1 MMPVKKPKIV
11 FVHPDLGIGGA
22 ERLVLDVA
30 VALSEKNEVSF
41 VTNHFNKHHAFE
53 ELCDGQFPVRVI
65 GNWIPRGLCGI
76 FQALFS
82 YLRMIYL
89 ALFYVLFINKSEK
102 PDLFFIDQIPM
113 AVPFIKL
120 AGGKVIYYCHHPD
133 LLASTPGGFLKRLYR
148 LPINWLELQCT
159 ALSDVILVNSKY
171 TKKVFQKT
179 FPEITKNISIL
190 YPTISSSY
198 QALIANSHFK
208 NAEEIAHIPKETFVF
223 LSINRFHPAKKLE
236 LAMDALE
243 AAQTKLSSSEWGG
256 IHLIMAGGYDPDSS
270 INAFY
275 FAKLVKL
282 CENKN
287 LMAKVTF
294 LKSPSDNLK
303 ADLLLRCNCLLYTPI
318 NEHFGIVPLE
328 AMTAG
333 KPVIACNSGGP
344 CETVQDGVT
353 GYLCEPTGDSVANAI
368 TKIIKDDNA
377 ERMGLMGKARLEQY
391 FSYESFV
398 NHANK
403 IVDKFLRGED
413 PTKTTSDSLN
423 QNNQET
429 EPSTEEHSNETR
441 CPPTSPISV
450 VEEHQNTPASNRS
463 NSFSEP
469 NHAESANGQNSIS
482 SPNTSFEEN
491 STQLNSSHSS
501 SEKAIQRSSDNLN
514 LSNGSEPISDENIN
528 NVEAAEDHS
537 SDFVSPTQVFKPN
550 IVGGSGDKY
559 EKWSPSSLL
568 DQMLFEERLH
578 SLPTEKGR
586 NPSELS
592 QNELSVSPA
601 SEAGNEDYIQ
611 M

>member
-1 MMPVKKPKIV
+1 MMQVKKPKIV
-11 FVHPDLGIGGA
+11 FIHPDLGIGGA

-30 VALSEKNEVSF
+30 VALSERNEISF

-53 ELCDGQFPVRVI
+53 ELRDGQFPVRVI
-65 GNWIPRGLCGI
+65 GNWIPRGICGI
-76 FQALFS
+76 FHALFS
-82 YLRMIYL
+82 YIRMIYL
-89 ALFYVLFINKSEK
+89 SLFYVLLINRNEK

-120 AGGKVIYYCHHPD
+120 AGGKVLYYCHHPD
-133 LLASTPGGFLKRLYR
+133 LLASTPGGFLKRFYR
-148 LPINWLELQCT
+148 LPINWLELKCT

-171 TKKVFQKT
+171 TAKVFQKT

-208 NAEEIAHIPKETFVF
+208 SAEEISHIPKETFVF

-243 AAQTKLSSSEWGG
+243 AAQTKLSSSEWVN

-282 CENKN
+282 CEHKN
-287 LMAKVTF
+287 LMGKVTF

-368 TKIIKDDNA
+368 GKIIKDDNA
-377 ERMGLMGKARLEQY
+377 VRMGLMGKVRLEQY

-398 NHANK
+398 NHANE

-413 PTKTTSDSLN
+413 PTENAIKTTCDNLD
-423 QNNQET
+423 QNNQESD
-429 EPSTEEHSNETR
+429 PSTENR
-441 CPPTSPISV
+441 CPPSSPISV
-450 VEEHQNTPASNRS
+450 VEEPQNPSSPAESNRS
-463 NSFSEP
+463 NSSQTIE
-469 NHAESANGQNSIS
+469 GQNSSS
-482 SPNTSFEEN
+482 SPNSSFEEN
-491 STQLNSSHSS
+491 STQLNSSNSL
-501 SEKAIQRSSDNLN
+501 SEKSIQKSSDNLN
-514 LSNGSEPISDENIN
+514 LSNGSQNIGDQNTN
-528 NVEAAEDHS
+528 NYEAAKDGS
-537 SDFVSPTQVFKPN
+537 SDFVSPKQVFAPN
-550 IVGGSGDKY
+550 L
-559 EKWSPSSLL
+559 EWSPSILL
-568 DQMLFEERLH
+568 EQMLFEERLH
-578 SLPTEKGR
+578 SLPPEKCI
-586 NPSELS
+586 NPSEQDIQQS
-592 QNELSVSPA
+592 QNDLNVSTA
-601 SEAGNEDYIQ
+601 SEACDEDYKQ